1 MQLEEILQKI
11 NTFTYF
17 ARKCLLVAVEIIWWN
32 NCANVS
38 KIFYCDLKVKERA
51 LPSLTLGFPTL
62 TKLT

>member
-1 MQLEEILQKI
+1 MRLEEILQKI

-38 KIFYCDLKVKERA
+38 KIFYCDLKIKER
-51 LPSLTLGFPTL
+51 PTF
-62 TKLT
+62 TVIDQHIPTI

>member
-1 MQLEEILQKI
+1 MRLKEILQKI

-38 KIFYCDLKVKERA
+38 KIFYCDLKVTVNDSWISNTDKIN
-51 LPSLTLGFPTL
+51 LTI
-62 TKLT
+62 

>member
-1 MQLEEILQKI
+1 MRLEEILQKI

-32 NCANVS
+32 NCANIS
-38 KIFYCDLKVKERA
+38 KILYYDLKIKERA